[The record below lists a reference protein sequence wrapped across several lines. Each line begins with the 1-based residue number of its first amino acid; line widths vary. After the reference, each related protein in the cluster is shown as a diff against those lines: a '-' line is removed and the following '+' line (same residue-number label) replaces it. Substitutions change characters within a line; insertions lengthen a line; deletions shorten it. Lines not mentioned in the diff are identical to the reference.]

1 MKFNKKQMG
10 TSDIYKESPGF
21 KLKVELKA
29 RKITQRGFADMIGM
43 RPSHLSEIISG
54 KRAVTEQ
61 LATKLEALLE
71 IPVSVWLELQAKYEY
86 DKRINDIGDRTN
98 AGSDKLLMEYNELY
112 DLKTI
117 FKYAGIMGKT
127 TAERLDFC
135 QNVLRFNSPIVQKRA
150 IQGYFHKSEK
160 TGLDERMIATWSVL
174 AMYEA
179 SHTSTPVGVFDKRKC
194 DELAGKLSEIFN
206 DNHNTIN
213 RITRTFSEYGI
224 KFCIVRKLP
233 HASIDGFSF
242 YNNGYPCIVVTKR
255 FDRID
260 NLAFAVLHEV
270 GHLKM
275 HLSENGVG
283 KITLV
288 DPDLEK
294 LARDEQQAN
303 EYAANALIPEDLWN
317 KQPSVILTPRV
328 IQARFTKWAKTINKN
343 KWIVLGRAS
352 HETNIYM
359 FKSDES
365 RRIN

>member
-1 MKFNKKQMG
+1 MG
-10 TSDIYKESPGF
+10 AHSIYKESPGS
-21 KLKVELKA
+21 KLKAELRA
-29 RKITQRGFADMIGM
+29 RKITQRSFADMIGM
-43 RPSHLSEIISG
+43 RPSHLSEVISG
-54 KRAVTEQ
+54 KRTVTEQ
-61 LATKLEALLE
+61 LAVKLEALLGV
-71 IPVSVWLELQAKYEY
+71 PVSVWLELQAKLEY
-86 DKRINDIGDRTN
+86 DKKINSIGDGEDVD
-98 AGSDKLLMEYNELY
+98 ADKLLIEYNELY

-117 FKYAGIMGKT
+117 FKYADITKKT
-127 TAERLDFC
+127 TSERLKFC
-135 QNVLRFNSPIVQKRA
+135 QNVLHFNSPTNQKRT

-179 SHTSTPVGVFDKRKC
+179 SLAPTPTGNFHKEKC
-194 DELAGKLSEIFN
+194 DELAEKLSYIFN
-206 DNHNTIN
+206 DNHHTIN
-213 RITRTFSEYGI
+213 RVTRAFSEYGV
-224 KFCIVRKLP
+224 KFCIVKKLP

-242 YNNGYPCIVVTKR
+242 YNDGFPCVVVTQR

-270 GHLKM
+270 GHLKL
-275 HLSENGVG
+275 HLPENGVG

-288 DPDLEK
+288 DPDLEQ
-294 LARDEQQAN
+294 LAREEQQAN
-303 EYAANALIPEDLWN
+303 DYAANALIPEEIWE

-359 FKSDES
+359 FKSDDT
-365 RRIN
+365 RKIN

>member
-1 MKFNKKQMG
+1 MG
-10 TSDIYKESPGF
+10 AHNIYKESPGS
-21 KLKVELKA
+21 KLKAELRA
-29 RKITQRGFADMIGM
+29 RKITQRSFADMIGM

-54 KRAVTEQ
+54 KRTVTEQ
-61 LATKLEALLE
+61 LAIKLETLLE
-71 IPVSVWLELQAKYEY
+71 IPVSVWLELQAKFEY
-86 DKRINDIGDRTN
+86 DKKINSIGDSEN
-98 AGSDKLLMEYNELY
+98 VDADKLLVEYNELY

-117 FKYAGIMGKT
+117 FKYADIAKQT
-127 TAERLDFC
+127 TQERLDFC
-135 QNVLRFNSPIVQKRA
+135 QNVLQFNSPTIQKRA

-179 SHTSTPVGVFDKRKC
+179 SLAPKPIGTFRKEKC
-194 DELAGKLSEIFN
+194 DELSERLSNVFN
-206 DNHNTIN
+206 DNHHTIN
-213 RITRTFSEYGI
+213 RITRVFSEYGI
-224 KFCIVRKLP
+224 IFCIVKKLP

-242 YNNGYPCIVVTKR
+242 YKNGYPCVVVTQR

-275 HLSENGVG
+275 HLPENGVG

-288 DPDLEK
+288 DPDLEQ
-294 LARDEQQAN
+294 LAREEQQAN
-303 EYAANALIPEDLWN
+303 DYAANALIPEDIWE
-317 KQPSVILTPRV
+317 KQPNVILNPRV

-359 FKSDES
+359 FKSDET
-365 RRIN
+365 RKIN

>member
-1 MKFNKKQMG
+1 MDAI
-10 TSDIYKESPGF
+10 TSYKHTPGS
-21 KLKVELKA
+21 KLKMELKA
-29 RKITQRGFADMIGM
+29 RKITQRSFADMLGM
-43 RPSHLSEIISG
+43 RPSHLSEVING
-54 KRAVTEQ
+54 KRAVTEL
-61 LATKLEALLE
+61 LASKFEEYLEV
-71 IPVSVWLELQAKYEY
+71 PVSVWLELQAKFEYER
-86 DKRINDIGDRTN
+86 KLNSIGEGEN
-98 AGSDKLLMEYNELY
+98 AKADKLLLEYNELY

-117 FKYAGIMGKT
+117 FKSVGISKKT
-127 TAERLDFC
+127 TQERLDFC
-135 QNVLRFNSPIVQKRA
+135 LNVLHFESPSVQKRA

-160 TGLDERMIATWSVL
+160 TGIDERMIATWSVL

-179 SHTSTPVGVFDKRKC
+179 EQTSAPFGVFKKDRC
-194 DELAGKLSEIFN
+194 DELAEKLSDIFN
-206 DNHNTIN
+206 DNHNTLN
-213 RITRTFSEYGI
+213 RVTRTFSEYGV
-224 KFCIVRKLP
+224 KFCVVPKLP

-242 YNNGYPCIVVTKR
+242 YDKGCPCVVVTKR

-275 HLSENGVG
+275 HLQPNGIG

-288 DPDLEK
+288 DPDLEQ
-294 LARDEQQAN
+294 LAKDEQLAN
-303 EYAANALIPEDLWN
+303 DYAANILIPEEVWN
-317 KQPSVILTPRV
+317 TQPEIKLNPRV

-359 FKSDES
+359 FKSDET